1 MANTVRIKRRQSGSS
16 LAPSGL
22 SASELAMNEVSQIL
36 YYGLGDSAGAATSVV
51 AVGGAGAYLTL
62 GAAQTV
68 TGPKTFTDTVTFN
81 TSLAGTFLVAVANG
95 GSGVSTA
102 SQNTIF
108 AAPNGSNGAPSFRSL
123 AAADIPT
130 LTSGKISDFE
140 TAVRANRLDQMAAP
154 TGSVSLNNQKITN
167 LAAPVNAGDAV
178 NKSYA
183 DALTSSL
190 DIKASVRVA
199 TTANI
204 TLSGAQTIDGI
215 TVSVGDRVLV
225 KDQTDATSNGIYVV
239 AATAWARA
247 TDADSSP
254 EVTPGMF
261 CFVEEGTSQGDTGW
275 VLISGSTTTV
285 LGETD
290 LEFSQFSKTAE
301 IVAGDGLSRAGS
313 TLSAV
318 GTAAR
323 ITVTGS
329 GIDIHTAYVG
339 QTSLTTVGTV
349 ATGTWA
355 ANIVGLAYGGT
366 GANLS
371 ALATGN
377 LVKKSS
383 GSSLTAAVVDVD
395 YLSPSS
401 VIDGGVF

>member
-1 MANTVRIKRRQSGSS
+1 MANTLRIKRRQSGSS
-16 LAPSGL
+16 LAPNSL
-22 SASELAMNEVSQIL
+22 AASELAINEVSQIL

-51 AVGGAGAYLTL
+51 AVGGVGAFMTL
-62 GAAQTV
+62 GSSQTI
-68 TGPKTFTDTVTFN
+68 TGPKTFTDTITIN
-81 TSLAGTFLVAVANG
+81 TSLAGTFVVAVANG
-95 GSGVSTA
+95 GTGVSTA

-123 AAADIPT
+123 VAADIPT
-130 LTSGKISDFE
+130 LTSGKISDFD
-140 TAVRANRLDQMAAP
+140 TAVRANRLEQMAAP

-199 TTANI
+199 TTANL
-204 TLSGAQTIDGI
+204 TLSGTQTIDGV
-215 TVSVGDRVLV
+215 TLSVGDRVLV
-225 KDQTDATSNGIYVV
+225 KNQTDATSNGIYVV

-318 GTAAR
+318 GTASR
-323 ITVTGS
+323 ITVSGS
-329 GIDIHTAYVG
+329 GIDIHTSYVG
-339 QTSLTTVGTV
+339 QTSITTLGTIS
-349 ATGTWA
+349 TGTWQGTV
-355 ANIVGLAYGGT
+355 VGLAYGGT
-366 GANLS
+366 GANLAGLS
-371 ALATGN
+371 TGAMI
-377 LVKKSS
+377 KKSS

-395 YLSPSS
+395 YLSPNSI
-401 VIDGGVF
+401 IDGGTF